1 MYDSPR
7 MSPYSNSHFLVPVS
21 LLLLLPSTAEAGVRE
36 GVVVSGPTVGP
47 DFSRATAK
55 RERQF

>member
-1 MYDSPR
+1 
-7 MSPYSNSHFLVPVS
+7 MSPCSNSNSHFLVPVS